1 MRDQIFK
8 MPKLPIVS
16 IELLTSGGCDGKG
29 KATKI
34 SELHNQCHNFE
45 LRLGTQGIGVS
56 QKERERERER
66 ERESLN
72 MKEQS
77 RVREDDCGTDKET
90 RENERSRAIVD
101 KGEMNRDRC
110 HHRLDP
116 SG

>member
-56 QKERERERER
+56 
-66 ERESLN
+66 
-72 MKEQS
+72 
-77 RVREDDCGTDKET
+77 
-90 RENERSRAIVD
+90 
-101 KGEMNRDRC
+101 
-110 HHRLDP
+110 
-116 SG
+116 